1 MRLLAKILVL
11 TSAAAGVAV
20 LGVVGPAQA
29 STVKCAERPLRV
41 EAPDIVIVTC
51 AEAEGDQR
59 RSLSTVINSTAEAIQ
74 LMDLRALISHP
85 EYGLTDCGAS
95 RLEPGAR
102 AECVSPW
109 VTVGRFSGNH
119 VAAYSLVRVI
129 EAQGRYTSVVGII
142 HTTF

>member
-1 MRLLAKILVL
+1 MRLLAKILII
-11 TSAAAGVAV
+11 TSTAAGAAV

-59 RSLSTVINSTAEAIQ
+59 RSLSKVINGTGEAIR
-74 LMDLRALISHP
+74 LTELKALISHP
-85 EYGLTDCGAS
+85 DYGLTDCGAS
-95 RLEPGAR
+95 RLEPGMQ

-109 VTVGRFSGNH
+109 VTVRRSSGNH

-129 EAQGRYTSVVGII
+129 EAQDRYTTVVGII